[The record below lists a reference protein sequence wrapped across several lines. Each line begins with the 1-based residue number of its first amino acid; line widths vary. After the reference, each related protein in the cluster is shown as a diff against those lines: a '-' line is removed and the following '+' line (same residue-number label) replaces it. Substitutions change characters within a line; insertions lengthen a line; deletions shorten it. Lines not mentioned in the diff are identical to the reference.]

1 MSARLLTGLPVAK
14 KLRADTARNIKELA
28 GTGVVPKL
36 AVVLATDNESTAWYV
51 RSIVR
56 QAAEAAVHCDVVDLG
71 ADAEQWQLQEALEA
85 LALDHTV
92 HGIILQTPLP
102 AGVDAAASAALIP
115 VHKDI
120 DGANPES
127 LGRLAAGLPA
137 YAATTAQAA
146 VEVLEHYQVPLAG
159 EHVTVIG
166 RSMVVG
172 KPLAQLLL
180 ARDATVTT
188 CHSRTRDLA
197 SHTKASS
204 VVVVAAGRTG
214 LLTGADL
221 NEDSVVVDVGTNVD
235 EAGRLIG
242 DVHTD
247 SVLPVARALSPV
259 PGGVGTVTTSLLML
273 RTSQAAL
280 ESLVASA
287 QPA

>member
-71 ADAEQWQLQEALEA
+71 ADAGQWQLQEALEA

-102 AGVDAAASAALIP
+102 AGVDAAVLAALIP

-204 VVVVAAGRTG
+204 VVVVAAGRAG

-242 DVHTD
+242 DVHAD
-247 SVLPVARALSPV
+247 SVLPVAKALSPV